1 VALLLCGQRLLS
13 DVVDQRENENFYHKF
28 TAVVPNSIMGTLSF
42 ALNEVR
48 KPEVKE
54 TRSTLIANTLRLGDP
69 ENHPLEALEIVVRTS
84 KCTALARPKA
94 WKRFAPRES
103 KPADEMDVD
112 TAPTRAHHTSEN
124 ELAKIVWAQLR
135 MRTEFHVEHDE
146 QEDEDKG
153 EEDNM
158 DVDGVKKSGAKV
170 EKEQLVRGFKYGS
183 SYVPCPDGQFAKLD
197 TRMGI
202 SICGF
207 FSVDNVCPPFFFIF
221 YMTTP
226 VVSERTFH
234 GRGPI
239 CMGGSS
245 FTSSA
250 SCALVACR
258 GHGQTQHVCNY
269 PVGQQGHVG
278 TKDGSACPVSVSEC

>member
-1 VALLLCGQRLLS
+1 LLS
-13 DVVDQRENENFYHKF
+13 DVVDQRENETFYHKF
-28 TAVVPNSIMGTLSF
+28 TAVIPNSITGTLSF
-42 ALNEVR
+42 ALDEVR

-54 TRSTLIANTLRLGDP
+54 TRSALMANTLRLGDP
-69 ENHPLEALEIVVRTS
+69 ENYPLEALEIMVKTS

-103 KPADEMDVD
+103 NPADEMDVD
-112 TAPTRAHHTSEN
+112 TAPTRDHYMSEN

-135 MRTEFHVEHDE
+135 MRTEFHVEHGE

-207 FSVDNVCPPFFFIF
+207 FSADNVCLPFFFIF
-221 YMTTP
+221 CMMTP
-226 VVSERTFH
+226 VVSERTLH

-239 CMGGSS
+239 CMGRSS

-250 SCALVACR
+250 SCALIACR
-258 GHGQTQHVCNY
+258 GYGQAQHVCNHS
-269 PVGQQGHVG
+269 VGQQGHVG
-278 TKDGSACPVSVSEC
+278 TKDGSARPVSVSEC